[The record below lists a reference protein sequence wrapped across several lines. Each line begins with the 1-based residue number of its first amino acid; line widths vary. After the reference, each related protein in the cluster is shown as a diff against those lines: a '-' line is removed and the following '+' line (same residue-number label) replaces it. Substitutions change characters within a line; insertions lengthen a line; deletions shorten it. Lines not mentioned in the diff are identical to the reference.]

1 MPLSALRPDSA
12 VKTTALNHSANSSY
26 FIALCPHGERAGRL
40 DGGVQLYYKATP
52 AADCGIVGCALSG
65 EQFEGAVMIRVV
77 LVDDHELV
85 RTGFR
90 MILAQQPGIEIVGEA
105 SDGEQGLALIRREQP
120 DVALVDVHMP
130 QLSGI
135 ELTDR
140 VRKHKLATRIVILT
154 VVNEAPFPR
163 RLIEAG
169 ASGYLTKGC
178 AAEEL
183 VRAVRQVAD
192 GRRYL
197 APDVAE
203 LLALGALDGRADS
216 PFESLSARELDV
228 AMMLAQ
234 GKDMQHIAQ
243 LLKLSAKT
251 VATYKYRLFDKLGVD
266 NPVALAHLAHL
277 HGLLDD
283 RARALAV

>member
-1 MPLSALRPDSA
+1 
-12 VKTTALNHSANSSY
+12 
-26 FIALCPHGERAGRL
+26 
-40 DGGVQLYYKATP
+40 
-52 AADCGIVGCALSG
+52 
-65 EQFEGAVMIRVV
+65 MISVV

-90 MILAQQPGIEIVGEA
+90 MILSQQPGIEIVGEA
-105 SDGEQGLALIRREQP
+105 ADGEQGLALIRSAKP

-130 QLSGI
+130 KLSGI

-140 VRKHKLATRIVILT
+140 VRRHKLATRIVILT
-154 VVNEAPFPR
+154 VVNEAPFPK

-178 AAEEL
+178 AADEL
-183 VRAVRQVAD
+183 VSAVRKVAD

-203 LLALGALDGRADS
+203 LLALGAIDGNKTS
-216 PFESLSARELDV
+216 PFEALSTRELDV
-228 AMMLAQ
+228 AIKLSQ
-234 GKDMQHIAQ
+234 GQDMQQIAAR
-243 LLKLSAKT
+243 LKLSAKT
-251 VATYKYRLFDKLGVD
+251 VATYKYRLFEKLGVD

-277 HGLLDD
+277 HGLLDE
-283 RARALAV
+283 RGRALSG

>member
-1 MPLSALRPDSA
+1 
-12 VKTTALNHSANSSY
+12 
-26 FIALCPHGERAGRL
+26 
-40 DGGVQLYYKATP
+40 
-52 AADCGIVGCALSG
+52 
-65 EQFEGAVMIRVV
+65 MIRVV

-90 MILAQQPGIEIVGEA
+90 MILAQQAGIEVVGEA
-105 SDGEQGLALIRREQP
+105 ADGEHGLALIRSELP

-130 QLSGI
+130 RLSGI

-140 VRKHKLATRIVILT
+140 VRKHKLSTRVVILT
-154 VVNEAPFPR
+154 VVSEAPFPR

-178 AAEEL
+178 AADEL

-197 APDVAE
+197 SPDIAE
-203 LLALGALDGRADS
+203 VLALGALDGGES
-216 PFESLSARELDV
+216 PFEVLSARELDV
-228 AMMLAQ
+228 AMMLARGQ
-234 GKDMQHIAQ
+234 DMQLIADK
-243 LLKLSAKT
+243 LKLSAKT

-266 NPVALAHLAHL
+266 NPVALAHLAHT

-283 RARALAV
+283 RTRALSD

>member
-1 MPLSALRPDSA
+1 
-12 VKTTALNHSANSSY
+12 
-26 FIALCPHGERAGRL
+26 
-40 DGGVQLYYKATP
+40 
-52 AADCGIVGCALSG
+52 
-65 EQFEGAVMIRVV
+65 MIRVV

-90 MILAQQPGIEIVGEA
+90 MILAQQAGIEVIGEA
-105 SDGEQGLALIRREQP
+105 ADGEHGLALIRSELP

-130 QLSGI
+130 RLSGI

-140 VRKHKLATRIVILT
+140 VRKHKLSTRVVILS
-154 VVNEAPFPR
+154 VVSEAPFPR

-178 AAEEL
+178 AADEL

-197 APDVAE
+197 SPDIAE
-203 LLALGALDGRADS
+203 VLALGALDGGES
-216 PFESLSARELDV
+216 PFEVLSARELDV
-228 AMMLAQ
+228 AMMLARGQ
-234 GKDMQHIAQ
+234 DMQLIADK
-243 LLKLSAKT
+243 LKLSAKT

-266 NPVALAHLAHL
+266 NPVALAHLAHT

-283 RARALAV
+283 RTRALSD

>member
-1 MPLSALRPDSA
+1 
-12 VKTTALNHSANSSY
+12 
-26 FIALCPHGERAGRL
+26 
-40 DGGVQLYYKATP
+40 
-52 AADCGIVGCALSG
+52 
-65 EQFEGAVMIRVV
+65 MISVV

-90 MILAQQPGIEIVGEA
+90 MILASQPGIEVLGEA
-105 SDGEQGLALIRREQP
+105 ADGEQGLALIRKLKP
-120 DVALVDVHMP
+120 DVAIVDVHMP
-130 QLSGI
+130 HLSGI

-140 VRKHKLATRIVILT
+140 VRKHKLATRVVVLT
-154 VVNEAPFPR
+154 VVNEAPFPK

-197 APDVAE
+197 SPDVAE
-203 LLALGALDGRADS
+203 VLALGALDGHKAS
-216 PFESLSARELDV
+216 PFDSLSTRELDV
-228 AMMLAQ
+228 ALMLAQ
-234 GKDMQHIAQ
+234 GLDMQHIARQ
-243 LLKLSAKT
+243 LKLSAKT
-251 VATYKYRLFDKLGVD
+251 VATYKYRLFDKLGID
-266 NPVALAHLAHL
+266 NPVALAHLAHM

-283 RARALAV
+283 RARALTG

>member
-1 MPLSALRPDSA
+1 
-12 VKTTALNHSANSSY
+12 
-26 FIALCPHGERAGRL
+26 
-40 DGGVQLYYKATP
+40 
-52 AADCGIVGCALSG
+52 
-65 EQFEGAVMIRVV
+65 MISIV

-90 MILAQQPGIEIVGEA
+90 MILADQPGIEVIGEA
-105 SDGEQGLALIRREQP
+105 ADGEQGLALIRRVQP
-120 DVALVDVHMP
+120 NVALVDVHMP
-130 QLSGI
+130 GLSGI

-154 VVNEAPFPR
+154 VVSEAPFPR

-169 ASGYLTKGC
+169 ASGYLTKAC

-197 APDVAE
+197 APDIAE
-203 LLALGALDGRADS
+203 MLALGVLDGHSKS
-216 PFESLSARELDV
+216 PFEALSARELDV
-228 AMMLAQ
+228 ALMLAQ
-234 GKDMQHIAQ
+234 GQDMQHIAKQ
-243 LLKLSAKT
+243 LNLSAKT
-251 VATYKYRLFDKLGVD
+251 VATYKYRLFDKLHID
-266 NPVALAHLAHL
+266 NAVALAHLAQL

-283 RARALAV
+283 RARALA

>member
-1 MPLSALRPDSA
+1 
-12 VKTTALNHSANSSY
+12 
-26 FIALCPHGERAGRL
+26 
-40 DGGVQLYYKATP
+40 
-52 AADCGIVGCALSG
+52 
-65 EQFEGAVMIRVV
+65 MISVV

-90 MILAQQPGIEIVGEA
+90 MILSRQPGIEIVGEA
-105 SDGEQGLALIRREQP
+105 ADGEQGLALLRSAKP

-130 QLSGI
+130 KLSGI

-140 VRKHKLATRIVILT
+140 AKKSKLATRIVILT
-154 VVNEAPFPR
+154 VVSESPFPK

-178 AAEEL
+178 TAAEL

-197 APDVAE
+197 SPDIAE
-203 LLALGALDGRADS
+203 ILALGALDGGGKS
-216 PFESLSARELDV
+216 PFEALSARELDV

-234 GKDMQHIAQ
+234 GQDMQFIAQ
-243 LLKLSAKT
+243 RLSLSAKT
-251 VATYKYRLFDKLGVD
+251 VATYKYRLFEKLGVD
-266 NPVALAHLAHL
+266 NPVALSQLAHL
-277 HGLLDD
+277 HGVLDD
-283 RARALAV
+283 RTRAMSR

>member
-1 MPLSALRPDSA
+1 
-12 VKTTALNHSANSSY
+12 
-26 FIALCPHGERAGRL
+26 
-40 DGGVQLYYKATP
+40 
-52 AADCGIVGCALSG
+52 
-65 EQFEGAVMIRVV
+65 MIRVV

-90 MILAQQPGIEIVGEA
+90 MILAQQAGIEVVGEA
-105 SDGEQGLALIRREQP
+105 ADGEHGLALIRSELP

-130 QLSGI
+130 RLSGI

-140 VRKHKLATRIVILT
+140 VRKHKLSTRVVILT
-154 VVNEAPFPR
+154 VVSEAPFPR

-178 AAEEL
+178 AADEL

-197 APDVAE
+197 SPDIAE
-203 LLALGALDGRADS
+203 VLALGALDGGES
-216 PFESLSARELDV
+216 PFEVLSARELDV
-228 AMMLAQ
+228 AMMLARGQ
-234 GKDMQHIAQ
+234 DMQLIADK
-243 LLKLSAKT
+243 LKLSAKT

-266 NPVALAHLAHL
+266 NPVALAHLAHT

-283 RARALAV
+283 RTRALND

>member
-1 MPLSALRPDSA
+1 
-12 VKTTALNHSANSSY
+12 
-26 FIALCPHGERAGRL
+26 
-40 DGGVQLYYKATP
+40 
-52 AADCGIVGCALSG
+52 
-65 EQFEGAVMIRVV
+65 MIKVV

-90 MILAQQPGIEIVGEA
+90 MILAAQKDIQIAGEA
-105 SDGEQGLALIRREQP
+105 ADGEQGLAVIRKTKP

-130 QLSGI
+130 NLSGI

-140 VRKHKLATRIVILT
+140 VRRSKFTTRIVILT
-154 VVNEAPFPR
+154 VVNEAPFPK

-169 ASGYLTKGC
+169 AMGYLTKGC

-183 VRAVRQVAD
+183 LRAVRQVAD

-197 APDVAE
+197 SPDVAE
-203 LLALGALDGRADS
+203 ALALGVLDGNRAS
-216 PFESLSARELDV
+216 PFDALSARELDV

-234 GKDMQHIAQ
+234 GHDMQHIAS

-251 VATYKYRLFDKLGVD
+251 VATYKYRLFDKLDVD
-266 NPVALAHLAHL
+266 NPVALAHLAHM
-277 HGLLDD
+277 HGLLDN
-283 RARALAV
+283 RARAMLPE

>member
-1 MPLSALRPDSA
+1 
-12 VKTTALNHSANSSY
+12 
-26 FIALCPHGERAGRL
+26 
-40 DGGVQLYYKATP
+40 
-52 AADCGIVGCALSG
+52 
-65 EQFEGAVMIRVV
+65 MIRVV

-90 MILAQQPGIEIVGEA
+90 MILAQQAGIEVIGEA
-105 SDGEQGLALIRREQP
+105 ADGEHGLAHIRSELP

-130 QLSGI
+130 RLSGI

-140 VRKHKLATRIVILT
+140 VRKHKLSTRVVILS
-154 VVNEAPFPR
+154 VVSEAPFPR

-178 AAEEL
+178 AADEL

-197 APDVAE
+197 SPDIAE
-203 LLALGALDGRADS
+203 VLALGALDGGDS
-216 PFESLSARELDV
+216 PFEVLSARELDV
-228 AMMLAQ
+228 AMMLARGQ
-234 GKDMQHIAQ
+234 DMQLIADK
-243 LLKLSAKT
+243 LKLSAKT

-266 NPVALAHLAHL
+266 NPVALAHLAHT

-283 RARALAV
+283 RTRALSD

>member
-1 MPLSALRPDSA
+1 
-12 VKTTALNHSANSSY
+12 
-26 FIALCPHGERAGRL
+26 
-40 DGGVQLYYKATP
+40 
-52 AADCGIVGCALSG
+52 
-65 EQFEGAVMIRVV
+65 MIRVA

-90 MILAQQPGIEIVGEA
+90 MILASQPDFEVVGEA
-105 SDGEQGLALIRREQP
+105 ADGEQGLELLRRLKP

-130 QLSGI
+130 RLSGI

-140 VRKHKLATRIVILT
+140 ARKSKLATRIVILT
-154 VVNEAPFPR
+154 VVNEGPFPK

-197 APDVAE
+197 SPDVAE
-203 LLALGALDGRADS
+203 LLALGVLDGNRES
-216 PFESLSARELDV
+216 PFDLLSARELDV
-228 AMMLAQ
+228 ALMLAQ
-234 GKDMQHIAQ
+234 GQDMQHIAG

-266 NPVALAHLAHL
+266 NAVTLAHLAHM
-277 HGLLDD
+277 HGLLDN
-283 RARALAV
+283 RARSLSE

>member
-1 MPLSALRPDSA
+1 
-12 VKTTALNHSANSSY
+12 
-26 FIALCPHGERAGRL
+26 
-40 DGGVQLYYKATP
+40 
-52 AADCGIVGCALSG
+52 
-65 EQFEGAVMIRVV
+65 MISVV

-90 MILAQQPGIEIVGEA
+90 MILSQQAGIEVIGEA
-105 SDGEQGLALIRREQP
+105 ADGEQGLALIRRAKP
-120 DVALVDVHMP
+120 DIALIDVHMP
-130 QLSGI
+130 GLSGI

-178 AAEEL
+178 AADEL

-197 APDVAE
+197 APDIAE
-203 LLALGALDGRADS
+203 LLALGSLDGGSGS
-216 PFESLSARELDV
+216 PFEALSTRELDV
-228 AMMLAQ
+228 ALMLAQ
-234 GKDMQHIAQ
+234 GQDMQHIAKQ
-243 LLKLSAKT
+243 LNLSAKT
-251 VATYKYRLFDKLGVD
+251 VATYKYRLYDKLGID
-266 NPVALAHLAHL
+266 NPVALAHIAHM

-283 RARALAV
+283 RGRALLS

>member
-1 MPLSALRPDSA
+1 MFE
-12 VKTTALNHSANSSY
+12 V
-26 FIALCPHGERAGRL
+26 
-40 DGGVQLYYKATP
+40 
-52 AADCGIVGCALSG
+52 IVVGNDRGKS
-65 EQFEGAVMIRVV
+65 MIKVV

-90 MILAQQPGIEIVGEA
+90 MILAQQPGIEVIGEA
-105 SDGEQGLALIRREQP
+105 ADGERGLGLIRSIEP

-130 QLSGI
+130 GLSGI

-154 VVNEAPFPR
+154 VVSEAPFPR

-178 AAEEL
+178 AADEL

-197 APDVAE
+197 APDIAE
-203 LLALGALDGRADS
+203 LLALSALDGNAAS
-216 PFESLSARELDV
+216 PFECLSARELDV
-228 AMMLAQ
+228 ALMLAQ
-234 GKDMQHIAQ
+234 GQDMQHIAGQ
-243 LLKLSAKT
+243 LKLSAKT
-251 VATYKYRLFDKLGVD
+251 VATYKYRLFDKLGID
-266 NPVALAHLAHL
+266 NTVALAHLVHM
-277 HGLLDD
+277 HHLLDD
-283 RARALAV
+283 RDRAVSD

>member
-1 MPLSALRPDSA
+1 
-12 VKTTALNHSANSSY
+12 
-26 FIALCPHGERAGRL
+26 
-40 DGGVQLYYKATP
+40 
-52 AADCGIVGCALSG
+52 
-65 EQFEGAVMIRVV
+65 MINVV

-90 MILAQQPGIEIVGEA
+90 MILAAQPGIEVVGEA
-105 SDGEQGLALIRREQP
+105 ADGDEGLALIRRTRP

-130 QLSGI
+130 HLSGI

-140 VRKHKLATRIVILT
+140 VRKSRLATRVVILT
-154 VVNEAPFPR
+154 VVNEAPFPK

-183 VRAVRQVAD
+183 VRAVRQVAE

-197 APDVAE
+197 SPDVAE
-203 LLALGALDGRADS
+203 ALALGVLDGHRES
-216 PFESLSARELDV
+216 PFDALSARELDV
-228 AMMLAQ
+228 ALMLAQ
-234 GKDMQHIAQ
+234 GRDMQHIAG

-251 VATYKYRLFDKLGVD
+251 VATYKYRLFEKLGVD
-266 NPVALAHLAHL
+266 NAVALADLAHL
-277 HGLLDD
+277 HGMLDH
-283 RARALAV
+283 RARALSG

>member
-1 MPLSALRPDSA
+1 
-12 VKTTALNHSANSSY
+12 
-26 FIALCPHGERAGRL
+26 
-40 DGGVQLYYKATP
+40 
-52 AADCGIVGCALSG
+52 
-65 EQFEGAVMIRVV
+65 MIRVV

-90 MILAQQPGIEIVGEA
+90 MILAQQAGIEVVGEA
-105 SDGEQGLALIRREQP
+105 ADGEHGLALIRSELP

-130 QLSGI
+130 RLSGI

-140 VRKHKLATRIVILT
+140 VRKHKLSTRVVILT
-154 VVNEAPFPR
+154 VVSEAPFPR

-178 AAEEL
+178 AADEL

-197 APDVAE
+197 SPDIAE
-203 LLALGALDGRADS
+203 VLALGALDGGES
-216 PFESLSARELDV
+216 PFEVLSARELDV
-228 AMMLAQ
+228 AMMLARDQ
-234 GKDMQHIAQ
+234 DMQLIADK
-243 LLKLSAKT
+243 LKLSAKT

-266 NPVALAHLAHL
+266 NPVALAHLAHT

-283 RARALAV
+283 RTRALSD

>member
-1 MPLSALRPDSA
+1 
-12 VKTTALNHSANSSY
+12 
-26 FIALCPHGERAGRL
+26 
-40 DGGVQLYYKATP
+40 
-52 AADCGIVGCALSG
+52 
-65 EQFEGAVMIRVV
+65 MISVV

-90 MILAQQPGIEIVGEA
+90 MILSQQPGIEVVGEA
-105 SDGEQGLALIRREQP
+105 ADGEQGLALIRRVKP

-130 QLSGI
+130 RLTGI

-140 VRKHKLATRIVILT
+140 VRKHKLDTRIVILT
-154 VVNEAPFPR
+154 VVSESPFPR

-197 APDVAE
+197 APDIAE
-203 LLALGALDGRADS
+203 LLALGSLDGHADS
-216 PFESLSARELDV
+216 PFEVLSARELDV
-228 AMMLAQ
+228 ALMLARGQ
-234 GKDMQHIAQ
+234 DMQSIAAQ
-243 LLKLSAKT
+243 LKLSAKT
-251 VATYKYRLFDKLGVD
+251 VATYKYRLFDKLGID
-266 NPVALAHLAHL
+266 NTVALAHLAHM

-283 RARALAV
+283 RSRALMA

>member
-1 MPLSALRPDSA
+1 
-12 VKTTALNHSANSSY
+12 
-26 FIALCPHGERAGRL
+26 
-40 DGGVQLYYKATP
+40 
-52 AADCGIVGCALSG
+52 
-65 EQFEGAVMIRVV
+65 MIEVV

-90 MILAQQPGIEIVGEA
+90 MILAGQPGIEIVGEA
-105 SDGEQGLALIRREQP
+105 ADGEEGLALIRRAKP

-130 QLSGI
+130 RLTGI

-140 VRKHKLATRIVILT
+140 VRRSKLATRIVILT
-154 VVNEAPFPR
+154 VVNEAPFPK

-183 VRAVRQVAD
+183 VRAVRQVAE

-197 APDVAE
+197 SPDVAE
-203 LLALGALDGRADS
+203 ALALGVLDGNRVS
-216 PFESLSARELDV
+216 PFDALSARELDV
-228 AMMLAQ
+228 ALMLAQ
-234 GKDMQHIAQ
+234 GRDMQNIAS

-251 VATYKYRLFDKLGVD
+251 VATYKYRLFEKLGVD
-266 NPVALAHLAHL
+266 NAVALADLAHM
-277 HGLLDD
+277 HGMLDN
-283 RARALAV
+283 RARALTG